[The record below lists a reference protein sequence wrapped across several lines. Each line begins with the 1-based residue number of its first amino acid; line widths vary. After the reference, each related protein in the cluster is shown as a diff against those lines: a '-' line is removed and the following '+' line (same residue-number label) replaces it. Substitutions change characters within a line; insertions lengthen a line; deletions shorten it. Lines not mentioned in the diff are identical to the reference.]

1 MIRHEQSDNFFQR
14 KKNYF
19 RIVHSV
25 KYKKK
30 YFHIL
35 DNSMGIFSSKK
46 YKKTYPVI
54 ADFRSLIPHKRR
66 AK

>member
-30 YFHIL
+30 DFQIL
-35 DNSMGIFSSKK
+35 DNSTEYFLQKRIKNLPCDCRFSQS
-46 YKKTYPVI
+46 YPTQ
-54 ADFRSLIPHKRR
+54 
-66 AK
+66 AKG